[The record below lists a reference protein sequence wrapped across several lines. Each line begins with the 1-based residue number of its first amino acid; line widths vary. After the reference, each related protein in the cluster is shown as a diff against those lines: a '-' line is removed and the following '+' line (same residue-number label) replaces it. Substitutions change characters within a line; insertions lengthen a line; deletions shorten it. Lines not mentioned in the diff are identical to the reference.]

1 MFYAD
6 FKGFVLLLSIS
17 CFSLTVL
24 VSMDVT
30 SGTWRAIRWLD
41 FCTAWRKGVR
51 RVWNVPADTH
61 CYILPLLCECLPVYD
76 EDCRRSVKCLR
87 TCISHSSKV
96 VRCVANYSIYHGR
109 DVVTLLLAGMYYT
122 VWTELELHWLTF
134 CLQSLTDWS
143 ASMPQK
149 TFTYSVINQ
158 LICCMNVLWF
168 VTMFLLCLFVIL

>member
-1 MFYAD
+1 MTAAIFLKDDVTLLARLIMLYAI

-17 CFSLTVL
+17 CFTLTVC
-24 VSMDVT
+24 T
-30 SGTWRAIRWLD
+30 SFYGCELWDLACDKMTD

-76 EDCRRSVKCLR
+76 EVCRRSVKFLH

-96 VRCVANYSIYHGR
+96 VRCVANYGIYHER

-122 VWTELELHWLTF
+122 V
-134 CLQSLTDWS
+134 
-143 ASMPQK
+143 
-149 TFTYSVINQ
+149 
-158 LICCMNVLWF
+158 
-168 VTMFLLCLFVIL
+168 